1 MIDKK
6 WVPNLNIATNLCVR
20 IVYEL
25 LKGDE
30 SHIHDAIMVI
40 VRNEYLKATDE
51 RSRSHGI
58 KLWNVII
65 QLTQTD
71 SEKLRLSQVRGL
83 FDEMLEKKWVSNLNI
98 ATNLCIR
105 IVYELLKGDKSHIRD
120 AILVIVRNEY
130 VKVTGESPIKKPPEP
145 SASGLEMRRQFPGES
160 PIKKPPEP
168 FVSGSEMRR
177 QFPGESPIKRPLE
190 PFVSG
195 SEMRR
200 LYIIRT
206 AFTSANKRRSTNV
219 IDDRTTEITFEW
231 TPEIRKKLTEVK
243 NHYRYKLQKDALNFF
258 GLFIIREADKEE
270 WYKLMSDADSKMK
283 EIEPT
288 AHANIRLISLY
299 VEGDVNGEVYQQMLV
314 AIQGRIYME
323 LLNRLNELMRLPE
336 IPGRSRTALLRLCD
350 RMHLWNVIDDPNVHE
365 TIEEYRL
372 QFRNNAFTPVLEDV
386 KKNMA
391 DLQSRGAFLE
401 FDEG

>member
-1 MIDKK
+1 
-6 WVPNLNIATNLCVR
+6 
-20 IVYEL
+20 
-25 LKGDE
+25 
-30 SHIHDAIMVI
+30 
-40 VRNEYLKATDE
+40 
-51 RSRSHGI
+51 
-58 KLWNVII
+58 
-65 QLTQTD
+65 
-71 SEKLRLSQVRGL
+71 
-83 FDEMLEKKWVSNLNI
+83 
-98 ATNLCIR
+98 
-105 IVYELLKGDKSHIRD
+105 
-120 AILVIVRNEY
+120 
-130 VKVTGESPIKKPPEP
+130 
-145 SASGLEMRRQFPGES
+145 
-160 PIKKPPEP
+160 
-168 FVSGSEMRR
+168 
-177 QFPGESPIKRPLE
+177 
-190 PFVSG
+190 
-195 SEMRR
+195 MRR